1 MEKLW
6 WIVVGDVHEN
16 LAVVDAIPELD
27 QAAAVI
33 ISGDLTNMGG
43 KEAGR
48 RVLDVFAR
56 RSPQVLAQIGN
67 MDTSQ
72 VASELDSRGINIH
85 RQVRE
90 LAPGVG
96 LVGVGY
102 STRTPFGTPSE
113 VDEATMAAWA
123 REALEAATARFAHV
137 LFVVHTPPHATVT
150 DRLASGVSVG
160 SPGVRA
166 AIEAF
171 APEVVVTG
179 HIHEGRGEDWIGPSH
194 ILNPGAFGQ
203 GGYVLVRRT
212 PQGLQA
218 SLQQVGRRS

>member
-1 MEKLW
+1 MEECV

-16 LAVVDAIPELD
+16 VALVDAVPEIP

-33 ISGDLTNMGG
+33 ISGDLTNVGG
-43 KEAGR
+43 KEAAC

>member
-1 MEKLW
+1 MEECV

-16 LAVVDAIPELD
+16 VALVDAVPEIP

-33 ISGDLTNMGG
+33 ISGDLTNVGG
-43 KEAGR
+43 KEAAC

-67 MDTSQ
+67 MDTTQ
-72 VASELDSRGINIH
+72 VASELDSRRINIH

-96 LVGVGY
+96 LAGVGY

-123 REALEAATARFAHV
+123 WEVLEAATARFAHV
-137 LFVVHTPPHATVT
+137 LFVVHTPPHATAT
-150 DRLASGVSVG
+150 DRLASGASVG

-179 HIHEGRGEDWIGPSH
+179 HIHEGRGEDWIGTSH